1 METTD
6 VEAPPAATARRSP
19 PPGGVAAIVEE
30 IFTGA
35 SIPGADIRPKAGKMR
50 HKGNRAEICLVP
62 PDYKLGDKNKLLDLM
77 TKTWKLML
85 PNLIVACDA
94 GSAHPLQ
101 LGSATLASLPQ
112 FQGWLQDARRH
123 QSTVRRSSA
132 KGGASEPQ
140 PSGGSGPGGSGS
152 NAPAPAA
159 VQMRSLGGSRRRVM
173 PEEPSR
179 EEATEEDLAM
189 INQLIFQ
196 RMITTMAAVLD
207 AAALSNN
214 WILIDRTTNRS
225 AKSATAELLLELA
238 MEQTDQRP
246 TVLVI
251 DTLERLQ
258 QYTSEKAKQQLQLL
272 ASLDSASFSPGEC
285 EDLAGVSPVEWP
297 YAPNE
302 YLDPADFYDK
312 PLPRAPEEA
321 HLVDGKVSDKRKWCV
336 HVT

>member
-1 METTD
+1 
-6 VEAPPAATARRSP
+6 
-19 PPGGVAAIVEE
+19 
-30 IFTGA
+30 
-35 SIPGADIRPKAGKMR
+35 
-50 HKGNRAEICLVP
+50 
-62 PDYKLGDKNKLLDLM
+62 
-77 TKTWKLML
+77 
-85 PNLIVACDA
+85 
-94 GSAHPLQ
+94 
-101 LGSATLASLPQ
+101 
-112 FQGWLQDARRH
+112 
-123 QSTVRRSSA
+123 
-132 KGGASEPQ
+132 
-140 PSGGSGPGGSGS
+140 
-152 NAPAPAA
+152 
-159 VQMRSLGGSRRRVM
+159 
-173 PEEPSR
+173 
-179 EEATEEDLAM
+179 M

-251 DTLERLQ
+251 DTLERLHHF
-258 QYTSEKAKQQLQLL
+258 TSEKAKQQLQLL

-285 EDLAGVSPVEWP
+285 EDLGGVSPVEWP

-336 HVT
+336 HVKHEHACCLQRPRRTEICRPMHRMYHYNQCFFGSGTHYIVSRSGSNPRLVE

>member
-1 METTD
+1 
-6 VEAPPAATARRSP
+6 
-19 PPGGVAAIVEE
+19 
-30 IFTGA
+30 
-35 SIPGADIRPKAGKMR
+35 
-50 HKGNRAEICLVP
+50 
-62 PDYKLGDKNKLLDLM
+62 
-77 TKTWKLML
+77 
-85 PNLIVACDA
+85 
-94 GSAHPLQ
+94 
-101 LGSATLASLPQ
+101 
-112 FQGWLQDARRH
+112 
-123 QSTVRRSSA
+123 
-132 KGGASEPQ
+132 
-140 PSGGSGPGGSGS
+140 
-152 NAPAPAA
+152 
-159 VQMRSLGGSRRRVM
+159 
-173 PEEPSR
+173 
-179 EEATEEDLAM
+179 M

-285 EDLAGVSPVEWP
+285 EDLGGVSPVEWP

-302 YLDPADFYDK
+302 YLDPCLLYTS
-312 PLPRAPEEA
+312 PSPR
-321 HLVDGKVSDKRKWCV
+321 DKRQSRMPSSA
-336 HVT
+336 